1 MSKINSYKDLLIWQ
15 KGIQIA
21 VEVYKITQEF
31 PPEEMFGLTNQ
42 LRRASNSISLNIAEG
57 YGRHTTK
64 SYVNYLVNTR
74 STLNEVESG
83 LILAVELKFIE
94 KNKLI
99 SLNNLILEEGKML
112 GSLINTLLKK

>member
-1 MSKINSYKDLLIWQ
+1 M
-15 KGIQIA
+15 
-21 VEVYKITQEF
+21 
-31 PPEEMFGLTNQ
+31 
-42 LRRASNSISLNIAEG
+42 
-57 YGRHTTK
+57 
-64 SYVNYLVNTR
+64 NYLVNSR